1 MDSSM
6 TTKPI
11 LNQIIDELAKEL
23 SKSMRQ
29 TLVSSLTTLLKAD
42 DIKKEDII
50 NLLKEEGKD
59 EGP

>member
-1 MDSSM
+1 M

-11 LNQIIDELAKEL
+11 SNQIIDELAKEL

-29 TLVSSLTTLLKAD
+29 PLVSSLTILLKAD

-59 EGP
+59 EDP

>member
-1 MDSSM
+1 M

-29 TLVSSLTTLLKAD
+29 ALVSSLTTQLKAD

-59 EGP
+59 EDP